1 MFVLTPSSLWP
12 VTRPTIDG
20 ELDLPGGV
28 ASSIGGCAD
37 ELSSLFSRR
46 GSDMKAAVRIH
57 GEGRTTQVQQL
68 PTLQNKS
75 QQGGGRGQ
83 SLFHQLSFINF

>member
-1 MFVLTPSSLWP
+1 M
-12 VTRPTIDG
+12 RHTIDS

-28 ASSIGGCAD
+28 ASSIGSRTD
-37 ELSSLFSRR
+37 ELSGLISRR
-46 GSDMKAAVRIH
+46 RNDVQAAVRVQ

-75 QQGGGRGQ
+75 QQGEAKGQ
-83 SLFHQLSFINF
+83 SLFH